1 MITILN
7 DVHLG
12 AKRKSGTTPQSQQAL
27 SEYLLSTFSLQVQS
41 VTGKLVIA
49 GDLFDSFEVDSNTVL
64 QAYLILENHLANGAY
79 LVLTAGNHDW
89 SPRGD
94 KLSSFHLLAGLLK
107 ATYPGHITLID
118 KALTLVDLATC
129 TYAIPHM
136 PNQDVFDLE
145 LEKAIAFA
153 DDNDIQ
159 NLILHANYANGF
171 CDQSDHSLNVSR
183 EVAERFA
190 AKGIRLIFAHEHQAK
205 QDLGG
210 MVFVMGNQMP
220 SSVADCLGN
229 DTKYL
234 HMILN
239 NGADIHKVQ
248 TWSREDVEGYAEIDW
263 RELELNPSADKGFI
277 RVTGSAE
284 AGEAEAVVDAIS
296 KYRAK
301 STSFVVTNA
310 VRIAGMAEMSAM
322 GEVAAES
329 IKTFDVLTAL
339 LEELDE
345 RERKVVKEML
355 E

>member
-12 AKRKSGTTPQSQQAL
+12 AKRKSGTTPQSQQGL
-27 SEYLLSTFSLQVQS
+27 SDYLLSTFSLQVQS
-41 VTGKLVIA
+41 VVGKLVIA

-64 QAYLILENHLANGAY
+64 QAYLTLENHLANGAS
-79 LVLTAGNHDW
+79 LVLIAGNHDW
-89 SPRGD
+89 APRGD

-107 ATYPGHITLID
+107 ATYPGHLTLID
-118 KALTLVDLATC
+118 KGLHVVDLATN
-129 TYAIPHM
+129 TYTIPHM

-145 LEKAIAFA
+145 LAKAA
-153 DDNDIQ
+153 DKAGDIK
-159 NLILHANYANGF
+159 NLILHANYSNGF
-171 CDQSDHSLNVSR
+171 CDHSDHSLNVSR
-183 EVAERFA
+183 EVAERLVS
-190 AKGIRLIFAHEHQAK
+190 KGIRLIHAHEHQAK
-205 QDLGG
+205 QDFGG
-210 MVFVMGNQMP
+210 MVFVMGNQTP

-229 DTKYL
+229 DAKYAHVL
-234 HMILN
+234 TDEGKLE
-239 NGADIHKVQ
+239 KVQ
-248 TWSREDVEGYAEIDW
+248 TWSREHAEGFAEIDW
-263 RELELNPSADKGFI
+263 RDLDPTAEGDKGFI

-284 AGEAEAVVDAIS
+284 AAEAEAVVDAIS

-301 STSFVVTNA
+301 SSSFVVTNA